1 MIVDKI
7 KDLLR
12 QENGEMNRFVAIKE
26 FDKKHF
32 IIFWKYPIAGY
43 DSIICQKNN

>member
-7 KDLLR
+7 KELLT
-12 QENGEMNRFVAIKE
+12 QENGEINRFVAIKD

-32 IIFWKYPIAGY
+32 IVFWKYPIAGY
-43 DSIICQKNN
+43 NSIICQKNN